1 MKDELT
7 SLFNTLCQVET
18 KGQSSIIMAD
28 SLRFLEQI
36 INKCPAEPAEAEK
49 ESA

>member
-1 MKDELT
+1 MKEELT

-28 SLRFLEQI
+28 SLRYLEQLI
-36 INKCPAEPAEAEK
+36 SKSEETEK